1 MQRKDSITFLLLL
14 KFSTLKKDSIAVLKF
29 LIPKKDSIAVLWLLK
44 FLILRKDYM
53 TFLRF
58 LKFLTL
64 KKDSITSL
72 RLLKVLILKNDYSQ
86 WLFKVFQNSYFVE
99 CWWTSASEG
108 HLSYHIYIN
117 ERDLLWV
124 LNLIALGSHFLFEIK
139 FPWNEGI
146 NTCFNVK
153 CVLLGR
159 NFNFLGGY
167 ILVTPRYWWLHLVT
181 TRYYSL
187 PLLVWSIWKWWL
199 MKKTL
204 LIINPSPWFIQY
216 MSFKKIVLVMELGF

>member
-1 MQRKDSITFLLLL
+1 MTFKIFNIGKGLHDFLTIL
-14 KFSTLKKDSIAVLKF
+14 KVFNIEKRLHHFLETLKGFNFEK
-29 LIPKKDSIAVLWLLK
+29 WLHH
-44 FLILRKDYM
+44 ILM
-53 TFLRF
+53 TL
-58 LKFLTL
+58 
-64 KKDSITSL
+64 
-72 RLLKVLILKNDYSQ
+72 
-86 WLFKVFQNSYFVE
+86 KVFQNSYSVE
-99 CWWTSASEG
+99 CWWTAASEG
-108 HLSYHIYIN
+108 RLSYHIYIN
-117 ERDLLWV
+117 ELDLLWV
-124 LNLIALGSHFLFEIK
+124 LNLIALGSHFLFGIK